1 MIGVEGRT
9 VITEA
14 VSWGRDPDD
23 KSRQVFVPG
32 GLGTNTSEAFA
43 NPRSDASS
51 AVPRP
56 VDSTGL
62 VRFAGGTELREVV
75 RRFLCGN
82 HQASRTDYRGRAFR
96 EVRSRRVRGLRA
108 TIKAKPTEVP
118 DVGADLAMQIAG
130 LDDQRAA
137 PIHVLFTVRSPWLTA
152 RQK

>member
-32 GLGTNTSEAFA
+32 GLGTNPSEAFA

-75 RRFLCGN
+75 RRFYAG
-82 HQASRTDYRGRAFR
+82 
-96 EVRSRRVRGLRA
+96 
-108 TIKAKPTEVP
+108 TIKLPARTTE
-118 DVGADLAMQIAG
+118 AG
-130 LDDQRAA
+130 LSAKFEAA
-137 PIHVLFTVRSPWLTA
+137 AFAGCA
-152 RQK
+152 RQ